1 MVSSFVSLPA
11 PNAVLFPD
19 VTYSVCL
26 SFYLFAV
33 VLREGLMKRAS
44 PEFIR

>member
-1 MVSSFVSLPA
+1 MVSSFVFLAA

-19 VTYSVCL
+19 VNYPVCL

-33 VLREGLMKRAS
+33 VLREGLAPS
-44 PEFIR
+44 LLDN